1 MSTTKRKYVLKTKKQ
16 PIDDSEIVLLSE
28 TATEPKRRPG
38 RPPSLPPVPEL
49 EMRGIVGT
57 PSHPDHLIE
66 FAYGQPAIFKSLFT
80 YLKNVKS
87 QDIHIR
93 FSAAGITFFARDHV
107 KKSKI
112 IAVIDGSRANWF
124 YCQEKMDFVIRRD
137 LVDNM
142 FASIDKSFYKCTI
155 IYSQVF
161 PEALQF
167 VFKDPSADKE
177 CSYQINV
184 ALPMEDEDLYLAEKE
199 TKADYIEANFPIQFT
214 LTAKMFKKSLTD
226 ICKEVDTVL
235 IEKMGDAPLQLTFG
249 KEGMEFHEIYRS
261 AEKIKLHSTISRE
274 SIFQIALQIENI
286 KYLAGAM
293 VADEI
298 RICCR
303 SDGDILF
310 RSDDEDKIMV
320 VNTLT
325 SSTPIHQLNV

>member
-1 MSTTKRKYVLKTKKQ
+1 MSMKRKYVRRA
-16 PIDDSEIVLLSE
+16 IDDADAADGAAEA
-28 TATEPKRRPG
+28 ATVPKRGPG
-38 RPPSLPPVPEL
+38 RPPSLPPMPEL
-49 EMRGIVGT
+49 EMRGIVGS

-66 FAYGQPAIFKSLFT
+66 FAYGRPAIFKSLFT

-93 FSAAGITFFARDHV
+93 FSPVGITFFARDHV

-112 IAVIDGSRANWF
+112 IAVIDGSKANWF
-124 YCQEKMDFVIRRD
+124 YCHEKMDFVLRRD

-161 PEALQF
+161 PDALQF
-167 VFKDPSADKE
+167 VFKDPTADKE

-184 ALPMEDEDLYLAEKE
+184 ALPMEDTDLYESEKE
-199 TKADYIEANFPIQFT
+199 TKTDYIEANFPVHFT
-214 LTAKMFKKSLTD
+214 LSAKMFKKSLTD
-226 ICKEVDTVL
+226 LCREVDTVH
-235 IEKMGDAPLQLTFG
+235 IEKLGDAPLQLTFG
-249 KEGMEFHEIYRS
+249 KEGMEFHEIYRN
-261 AEKIKLHSTISRE
+261 AEKIKLHSTITRE
-274 SIFQIALQIENI
+274 SIFRIALQIENI

-310 RSDDEDKIMV
+310 RSDDDNKIMI

-325 SSTPIHQLNV
+325 NIAEVRHFSGP